1 MSRQLARGKWARWRD
16 RGSSRVG
23 SGDLGCS
30 RQRRSEA
37 VLGLLCV
44 ITYKWEV
51 FWSRWDFLCPQVIH
65 RFSTDVR
72 TGISLCLS
80 VLTMLSTFSRLP
92 YYENNLCI

>member
-16 RGSSRVG
+16 RGSSGVG

-44 ITYKWEV
+44 ITYKWEL
-51 FWSRWDFLCPQVIH
+51 FWSRRDFLCSQVIH

-72 TGISLCLS
+72 IAISLCVS
-80 VLTMLSTFSRLP
+80 VLIMLSTLSRPP
-92 YYENNLCI
+92 YYEKNLCI